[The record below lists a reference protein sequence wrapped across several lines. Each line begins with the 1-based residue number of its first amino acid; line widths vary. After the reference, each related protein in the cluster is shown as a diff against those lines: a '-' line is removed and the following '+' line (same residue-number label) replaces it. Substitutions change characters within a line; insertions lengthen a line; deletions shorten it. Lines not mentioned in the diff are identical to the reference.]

1 MTAALP
7 MTFRDY
13 AAICAGIYS
22 ASATSVAGFSR
33 HSPLDQ
39 RLSGFQG
46 AVYRRASG
54 GSFDWVVAVAGTQ
67 PTDTGGADVI
77 ADAGFGGPAPGLLH
91 PVLAVVAAAGSALL
105 WHQIS
110 CAEDMVR
117 GAQAAMGG
125 RGRLTIT
132 GHSLGGGISQ
142 IVSARMGIPAVAI
155 SAPAVTAVP
164 SVRSSWER
172 SRSTITCL
180 KVRNDPINAT
190 HAIGDLLGRV
200 VPLDSP
206 RTGGAAHSIDQTL
219 AELQPSGSF
228 SALGARDPFAP

>member
-1 MTAALP
+1 MTAPAV
-7 MTFRDY
+7 TFREY
-13 AAICAGIYS
+13 AAICAGIYN
-22 ASATSVAGFSR
+22 AGATSVAGFTR

-46 AVYRRASG
+46 AVYRRATG
-54 GSFDWVVAVAGTQ
+54 GSFDWIVAIAGTQ

-105 WHQIS
+105 WHQVS

-125 RGRLTIT
+125 QGRLTIT

-142 IVSARMGIPAVAI
+142 IVSARMGIPAVGI

-164 SVRSSWER
+164 TVRSSWTRTR
-172 SRSTITCL
+172 SPITCL
-180 KVRNDPINAT
+180 RVRNDPINAT
-190 HAIGDLLGRV
+190 GMMGDLLGRV

-206 RTGGAAHSIDQTL
+206 RTGGAAHSIAGTL
-219 AELQPSGSF
+219 AELEPAGSF
-228 SALGARDPFAP
+228 SGLGARDPFAA

>member
-1 MTAALP
+1 MTVTAV
-7 MTFRDY
+7 TFREY
-13 AAICAGIYS
+13 AAICAAVYNTAGSCIE
-22 ASATSVAGFSR
+22 GFSR
-33 HSPLDQ
+33 HTPLDQ

-46 AVYRRASG
+46 AVYRSMNG
-54 GSFDWVVAVAGTQ
+54 TDVNWVVAVAGTQ
-67 PTDTGGADVI
+67 PTDTGGADLI
-77 ADAGFGGPAPGLLH
+77 ADAGFGGPAPALFH
-91 PVLAVVAAAGSALL
+91 PYLALVAAAGSALL

-164 SVRSSWER
+164 TVRSAWER
-172 SRSTITCL
+172 TRSPITCL

-190 HAIGDLLGRV
+190 GMMGDLLGRV
-200 VPLDSP
+200 VMLDSP
-206 RTGGAAHSIDQTL
+206 RSGGAAHSIDQTL
-219 AELQPSGSF
+219 AELRPAGSF
-228 SALGARDPFAP
+228 SGLGARDPFGA